1 MQRDRP
7 IDGSMHPEEFNPRW
21 GQLATGVLTAPSHPT
36 KRGQDFSR
44 PLSYRFRIAMES
56 SNQPRTAFPGNLAG
70 HSSLVNQTMLVEVA
84 PNPPPSFP

>member
-1 MQRDRP
+1 MQRPRLIGGP
-7 IDGSMHPEEFNPRW
+7 MHPPDFHLRSVQPAPLDR
-21 GQLATGVLTAPSHPT
+21 TARSHST

-44 PLSYRFRIAMES
+44 PLAYRIRITMES
-56 SNQPRTAFPGNLAG
+56 SDQPRTAFPGNLAG